1 MEGKIVLITGS
12 TDGIGR
18 QTALDLANRGATIW
32 LHGKDPDRCRS
43 TAEEIRSRSGQLGHR
58 SFTADLAD
66 LGQVRRL
73 IEEVL
78 DAGPRIDVLILNA
91 GVFRHRRE
99 LTADGVEM
107 TFGVNHVAHFAL
119 ALGLADRL
127 RQSAP
132 SRIVVVSS
140 MVQAE
145 AIDFDNLQ
153 GEVDYAG
160 FGAYAR
166 SKLCNVLFTRAL
178 AKRLEGSGVTANC
191 LHPGVINTKLL
202 RASWSVG
209 APVTE
214 GAKTPVYLASSPEVE
229 GVNGVYFVNRRPAP
243 PAPISG
249 DPDVQEQLWK
259 ISEELTGM
267 TWPA

>member
-107 TFGVNHVAHFAL
+107 TFGVNHVAHF
-119 ALGLADRL
+119 
-127 RQSAP
+127 
-132 SRIVVVSS
+132 VSS

-202 RASWSVG
+202 RASWSGG

>member
-1 MEGKIVLITGS
+1 MEGKTVLITGA
-12 TDGIGR
+12 TDGIGK
-18 QTALDLANRGATIW
+18 QTALDLAKLGATVW
-32 LHGKDPDRCRS
+32 VHGKDPNRCR
-43 TAEEIRSRSGQLGHR
+43 TVAEEIRRQSGQAGHR

-66 LGQVRRL
+66 LDQVRRL
-73 IEEVL
+73 TDEVL
-78 DAGPRIDVLILNA
+78 DAGPRLDVLVLNA

-99 LTADGVEM
+99 LTADGFEM
-107 TFGVNHVAHFAL
+107 TFGVNHLAHFAL
-119 ALGLADRL
+119 AVGLAERL

-132 SRIVVVSS
+132 SRVVVVSS
-140 MVQAE
+140 MVQAD

-178 AKRLEGSGVTANC
+178 SRRLEGSGVTANC

-202 RASWSVG
+202 RASWSGG

-229 GVNGVYFVNRRPAP
+229 GVTGTYFVDRRPASP
-243 PAPISG
+243 VPISG
-249 DPDVQEQLWK
+249 DPEVQERLWK
-259 ISEELTGM
+259 ISEEMTGM
-267 TWPA
+267 TWRG